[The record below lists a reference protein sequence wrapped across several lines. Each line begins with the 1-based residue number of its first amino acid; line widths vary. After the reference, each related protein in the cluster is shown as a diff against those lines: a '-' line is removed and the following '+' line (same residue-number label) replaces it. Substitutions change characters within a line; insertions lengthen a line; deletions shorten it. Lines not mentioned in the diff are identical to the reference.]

1 MFHSTYIGN
10 QVGIYLCPLCNT
22 GTIKTQMKLALL
34 LKYPTFENVFSY
46 FHEQNKHKIRFSG
59 NCSVCTKKLINI
71 KARKFLILA
80 LKSTF

>member
-1 MFHSTYIGN
+1 
-10 QVGIYLCPLCNT
+10 
-22 GTIKTQMKLALL
+22 MKLALL

-46 FHEQNKHKIRFSG
+46 FHEQNKHKLRFCG
-59 NCSVCTKKLINI
+59 NCSIRTKKLINI